1 MSEYGFPQFST
12 LKVAVLAGGVG
23 GAKLVLGLD
32 RVLSPGNLKVIVNTG
47 DDFTHFGLKICP
59 DIDSVCY
66 SLAGLANKSYGW
78 GLEGE
83 TWNVADALEALGAPT
98 WFQLGDRDIATH
110 LERTRLLG
118 EGKKLSQVVAEF
130 CTSWGI
136 VRGILPMS
144 DDDAPTL
151 IETKAGTILPF
162 QDYLV
167 REKAQPEV
175 SRILLHG
182 GLEPTLSADALR
194 AIQEADLVVI
204 APSNPWV
211 SIDPILEFHDIK
223 EALEAKFVSAVSPII
238 QGKAIKGPAAKMFA
252 ELGIQP
258 SSLAVL
264 SHYSDLLN
272 LFVYDASEKP
282 MALSDI
288 PEGIGTIQLQT
299 IMTDEADKIQLATA
313 ILQHCVAQIGLK

>member
-136 VRGILPMS
+136 VSDILPMS

-223 EALEAKFVSAVSPII
+223 EILEAKFVVAVSPII

-282 MALSDI
+282 MPLSDI

>member
-66 SLAGLANKSYGW
+66 SLAGLANKSFGW

-98 WFQLGDRDIATH
+98 WFQLGDRDLATH

-136 VRGILPMS
+136 VSDILPMS

-223 EALEAKFVSAVSPII
+223 EALEAKFVVAVSPII

-282 MALSDI
+282 MPLSDI

>member
-136 VRGILPMS
+136 VSDILPMS
-144 DDDAPTL
+144 DDDAPTQ

-223 EALEAKFVSAVSPII
+223 EILEAKFVSAVSPII

-282 MALSDI
+282 MPLSDI

>member
-136 VRGILPMS
+136 VSDILPMS

-282 MALSDI
+282 MPLSDI

>member
-1 MSEYGFPQFST
+1 MNEFRPSPYSN
-12 LKVAVLAGGVG
+12 LKVSILAGGVG

-32 RVLSPGNLKVIVNTG
+32 RILAPGNLSAIVNTG

-83 TWNVADALEALGAPT
+83 TWNVADGLEALGAPT
-98 WFQLGDRDIATH
+98 WFQLGDRDLATH

-118 EGKKLSQVVAEF
+118 QGQQLSRIVRDF
-130 CTSWGI
+130 CARWGI
-136 VRGILPMS
+136 VSRVLPMS
-144 DDDAPTL
+144 DDEAPTL
-151 IETKAGTILPF
+151 IETSSGMILPF

-167 REKAQPEV
+167 KEKAQPEI

-182 GLEPTLSADALR
+182 GLEPRLLPEALDAIRDAAL
-194 AIQEADLVVI
+194 ILI

-211 SIDPILEFHDIK
+211 SIDPILALEGVR
-223 EALEAKFVSAVSPII
+223 EALKEKFVVAVSPII
-238 QGKAIKGPAAKMFA
+238 QGKAIKGPAAKMFT

-264 SHYSDLLN
+264 RHYSELLD
-272 LFVYDASEKP
+272 LFVYDS
-282 MALSDI
+282 SDEPFSAKDAPSRI
-288 PEGIGTIQLQT
+288 KTVQLQT
-299 IMTDEADKIQLATA
+299 IMTDEADKIQLAQA
-313 ILQHCVAQIGLK
+313 ILDIFFKMNGQS

>member
-136 VRGILPMS
+136 VSDILPMS

-223 EALEAKFVSAVSPII
+223 EILEAKFVSAVSPII

>member
-136 VRGILPMS
+136 VSDILPMS

-223 EALEAKFVSAVSPII
+223 EILEAKFVSAVSPII

-282 MALSDI
+282 MPLSDI